1 MIDHLLF
8 QQLAACNSQKCSLES
23 ALNCEKERARNH
35 IRGLEKKIS
44 DMNEQ
49 VIAKAKDITNA
60 REAQVT
66 LQTEINTYKTL
77 LDQDQRYQNLH
88 LLVSLVSLVCYSK
101 AFFFNSSNNIYT
113 HEDCSFYI
121 GTCQQINFDI
131 KFHNSTASR

>member
-1 MIDHLLF
+1 MKIKVTEFNIDTIIVL
-8 QQLAACNSQKCSLES
+8 QLAACNSQKCALES

-35 IRGLEKKIS
+35 IRGLEKKIF

-77 LDQDQRYQNLH
+77 LDQDQRCENLH
-88 LLVSLVSLVCYSK
+88 LLLSQSV
-101 AFFFNSSNNIYT
+101 T
-113 HEDCSFYI
+113 
-121 GTCQQINFDI
+121 
-131 KFHNSTASR
+131 

>member
-1 MIDHLLF
+1 MKTLTNIKIKLTELNIDRSSIV

-77 LDQDQRYQNLH
+77 LDQDQRYENLY
-88 LLVSLVSLVCYSK
+88 LLVNLFSLVRL
-101 AFFFNSSNNIYT
+101 F
-113 HEDCSFYI
+113 ESFLLQLI
-121 GTCQQINFDI
+121 E
-131 KFHNSTASR
+131 